1 MSVLDIVLIIIGF
14 MLVVISYY
22 ISDKFTPDNS
32 GQDIAAITEIW
43 GEKEE
48 ATIKERIKSI
58 VSDKS
63 EEMIDNIDDRLCH
76 LSNDKIMEFK
86 EYTDQVMENVKEEHK
101 HAVFLY
107 NMLNEKEESTK
118 KLLNE
123 IDKKYA
129 ELSDKLNELREKA
142 EEKDAGENIKNVNTE
157 KKTTGRASRKR
168 SGQTAKAAQK
178 QSDSGEERE
187 DIPEKDEKAG
197 PGRNDRILELW
208 KQGESVLDISRQ
220 LGIGQG
226 EVKLVIDLFKGV

>member
-22 ISDKFTPDNS
+22 ISDKFTEDNP
-32 GQDIAAITEIW
+32 GQNIAAITEIW

-107 NMLNEKEESTK
+107 NMLNEKEENTK
-118 KLLNE
+118 KLLND

-129 ELSDKLNELREKA
+129 ELSDKINELGEKA

-157 KKTTGRASRKR
+157 KKTTGRTSRKN

-187 DIPEKDEKAG
+187 DISEKDEKAG